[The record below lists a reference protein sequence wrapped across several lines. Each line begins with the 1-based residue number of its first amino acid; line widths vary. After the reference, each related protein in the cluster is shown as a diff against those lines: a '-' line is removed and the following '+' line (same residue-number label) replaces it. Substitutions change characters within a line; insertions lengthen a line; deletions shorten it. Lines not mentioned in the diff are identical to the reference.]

1 VLAHS
6 QFFVLVGVQGGGIWI
21 IRLGGCLPFQETPP
35 HVPQTEAREEIPPSR
50 KESQSMFPF
59 QSPQDRPDPMEEPP
73 PQDDDPNFSAL
84 NPMRSPLLSR
94 DLIFEGLF
102 FKNWGWAS
110 GGVRKIFEQIPG
122 EKAMKKR

>member
-1 VLAHS
+1 
-6 QFFVLVGVQGGGIWI
+6 
-21 IRLGGCLPFQETPP
+21 
-35 HVPQTEAREEIPPSR
+35 
-50 KESQSMFPF
+50 MFPF

-102 FKNWGWAS
+102 LRTGGGKESGKVKFPVGYIKNK
-110 GGVRKIFEQIPG
+110 V
-122 EKAMKKR
+122 